1 MVHTLLVLASV
12 FTLNCSHDLRCRQ
25 QQVISLYQACH
36 ADTST
41 AYQAEAVST
50 TIFIST
56 YNS

>member
-1 MVHTLLVLASV
+1 MVHTLLVLASM
-12 FTLNCSHDLRCRQ
+12 FILTCSHDLRYRQ
-25 QQVISLYQACH
+25 QQMISLYQACL

-50 TIFIST
+50 TIFIFT